1 MNLCDI
7 LIHSLCHL
15 FISSVFLSR
24 KLLSILLKY
33 NCRSGQ
39 VVVFKKNLLQN
50 LFADDDDHRKI
61 TIVIN
66 ISLFDNCKFYW
77 FVSFQNSLLW
87 IYVIWKTTK
96 AYYDIGWTAKER
108 VHVLV
113 IVIGIYLVLCGKSKD
128 KDW

>member
-87 IYVIWKTTK
+87 IYVI
-96 AYYDIGWTAKER
+96 
-108 VHVLV
+108 
-113 IVIGIYLVLCGKSKD
+113 
-128 KDW
+128 